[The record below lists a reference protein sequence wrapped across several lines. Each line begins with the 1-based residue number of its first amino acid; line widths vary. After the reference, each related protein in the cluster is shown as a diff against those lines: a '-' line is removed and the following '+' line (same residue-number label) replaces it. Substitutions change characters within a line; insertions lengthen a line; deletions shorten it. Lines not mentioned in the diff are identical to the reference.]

1 MYLIGN
7 FAALPL
13 VLGYHI
19 EEVTNLCSFGQV
31 PHVNVSIVASRQ
43 HDAGVKW
50 VSLHDKHLVI
60 VTLEEHTSFYL
71 DDHIHFYPELAQQYK
86 HFSHLQITHA
96 AAAQWLSSTL

>member
-1 MYLIGN
+1 MNLELRWAK
-7 FAALPL
+7 FCRLPL

-31 PHVNVSIVASRQ
+31 PHINVPIVASRQ
-43 HDAGVKW
+43 HDAGVEW

-60 VTLEEHTSFYL
+60 VTLEEYTSFNL
-71 DDHIHFYPELAQQYK
+71 DFYPEFAQQYQ
-86 HFSHLQITHA
+86 HFGHLQITHA